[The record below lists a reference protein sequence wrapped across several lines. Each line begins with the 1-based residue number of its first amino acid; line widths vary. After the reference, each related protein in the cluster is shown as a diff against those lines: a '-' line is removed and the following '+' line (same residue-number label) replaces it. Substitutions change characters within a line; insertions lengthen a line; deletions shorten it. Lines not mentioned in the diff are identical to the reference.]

1 MGRVARSI
9 RALLPSRMTTN
20 PQKITFGQMRAQ
32 GARRVLVYCRNHHCS
47 HHSVINAD
55 RWEDRLRLSDVEPTL
70 TCSACG
76 KKGSE
81 IRPDFPQG
89 RMGSG

>member
-1 MGRVARSI
+1 MI
-9 RALLPSRMTTN
+9 PTPT
-20 PQKITFGQMRAQ
+20 KITFGTMRNQ
-32 GARRVLVYCRNHHCS
+32 GVRRVLVYCRDHKCS
-47 HHSVINAD
+47 HHSVMNAD

-70 TCSACG
+70 TCSSCG

-89 RMGSG
+89 RMGAG